1 MSSEAI
7 VQNYFEDALK
17 AFRAYKKLAE
27 KAIAQLR
34 DEEFFVTLDEEANSV
49 AVIMK
54 HMAGNMLSRWTD
66 FLSSDGEKP
75 DRNRDAEFEDPEGL
89 TQEALLERWSRGWEC
104 LFAAL
109 SALGESDLERQV
121 TIRSQPHSVV
131 EAINRQL
138 AHYALHTGQ
147 IVFLAKHL
155 AGGTWRTLS
164 IPRGGSAAWNAA
176 PPKPTG
182 R

>member
-1 MSSEAI
+1 MNGMRYLEDVTARFREARM
-7 VQNYFEDALK
+7 QCDRALGQVPF
-17 AFRAYKKLAE
+17 ASWGQRLDPE
-27 KAIAQLR
+27 SNSLT
-34 DEEFFVTLDEEANSV
+34 TLVLHLS
-49 AVIMK
+49 
-54 HMAGNMLSRWTD
+54 GNMISRWTD
-66 FLSSDGEKP
+66 FLTADGEKP
-75 DRNRDAEFEDPEGL
+75 DRDRDAEFEDPEGL
-89 TQEALLERWSRGWEC
+89 TQEALLERWARGWTC
-104 LFAAL
+104 LFEAL

-155 AGGTWRTLS
+155 AGGQWRTLS

-176 PPKPTG
+176 PPKPPA

>member
-1 MSSEAI
+1 MNGARYIEDVTARFREART
-7 VQNYFEDALK
+7 QCDRAL
-17 AFRAYKKLAE
+17 
-27 KAIAQLR
+27 AQVPFTAWGQRL
-34 DEEFFVTLDEEANSV
+34 DPESNSLTTLVLHLS
-49 AVIMK
+49 
-54 HMAGNMLSRWTD
+54 GNMISRWTD
-66 FLSSDGEKP
+66 FLTADGEKP

-109 SALGESDLERQV
+109 SALTESDLERRV

-147 IVFLAKHL
+147 IIFLAKHL
-155 AGGTWRTLS
+155 AGGQWRTLS

-176 PPKPTG
+176 PKTPPA